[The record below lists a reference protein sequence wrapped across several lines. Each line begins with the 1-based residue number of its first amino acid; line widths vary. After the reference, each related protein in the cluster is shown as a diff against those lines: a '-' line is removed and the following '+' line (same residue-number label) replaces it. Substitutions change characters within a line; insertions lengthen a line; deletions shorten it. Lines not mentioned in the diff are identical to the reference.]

1 MYLSAAVLR
10 ADCCQAYLPGTGSST
25 SYLARSLGSKDLHD
39 KLQPVGSVRGRD
51 HPRDLHDERLLQ
63 ESRASQADY
72 PHYRKLDWAY
82 DEGVSCG
89 HGQRTY
95 DVNAMSEPPAEM

>member
-39 KLQPVGSVRGRD
+39 KLRPVGSVRGRD